1 MFIKS
6 IADNLAKTRVNCGRV
21 RPSRMSTLTRAHY
34 RDVVCEKNAAADEPE
49 PVPLTE
55 ELCEESIGEHPRSA
69 RAIELLFTSLEPL
82 PALRCCERL
91 HELTL
96 MHARM
101 RRMPPELQH
110 VRSSLRRLSL
120 AGNEICDIE
129 HLEGMARLHS
139 LFLHEN
145 RICSL
150 SGV

>member
-1 MFIKS
+1 
-6 IADNLAKTRVNCGRV
+6 
-21 RPSRMSTLTRAHY
+21 MSTLTRAHY